1 MKSIKPNVIVIG
13 ASKCGTTALYFYL
26 SRHPDI
32 FLPLKKELHYHSFAS
47 LSELVGGPGDK
58 YIINNI
64 CKTEKEYL
72 THYSHAQN
80 QKAIIDISPSYLY
93 FPESVQSI
101 QALCGPE
108 TKIICLV
115 KHPVGKFISQY
126 NHLLSEGRETLDFED
141 ALSIESK
148 RKADFYSDMWLYR
161 ESGYMS
167 DKIRVFKN
175 AFKNVHV
182 INSDDLL
189 TNLKLTLNGIFDFI
203 GVSTDEYTNYSPVN
217 SNFSGMPKFK
227 LISKTFIQPNLFT
240 NFLRRVIPQKAGRFF
255 REKINNF
262 NKGNKF
268 TVSPALF
275 NDLEKEYLPEIDSLN
290 NILRESSLNGST
302 IKSN

>member
-1 MKSIKPNVIVIG
+1 VIG

-32 FLPLKKELHYHSFAS
+32 FLPPKKELHYHSYAS
-47 LSELVGGPGDK
+47 LAKNIGGPGDK

-72 THYSHAQN
+72 NHYSNAQN

-93 FPESVQSI
+93 FPESAQSI
-101 QALCGPE
+101 KEMCGPD

-126 NHLLSEGRETLDFED
+126 NHLLSEGRETLNFSD
-141 ALSIESK
+141 ALLMESK
-148 RKADFYSDMWLYR
+148 RKADYYSDMWLYR

-167 DKIRVFKN
+167 DKIQAFKDVFKH
-175 AFKNVHV
+175 VYV
-182 INSDDLL
+182 INSDDLM
-189 TNLKLTLNGIFDFI
+189 TNLKVTLHGIFNYI
-203 GVSTDEYTNYSPVN
+203 GVSADEYIDYSTVN

-240 NFLRRVIPQKAGRFF
+240 NFLRKVIPQKAGRFF

-275 NDLEKEYLPEIDSLN
+275 NDLEKEYLEEIDSLN
-290 NILRESSLNGST
+290 NILRESSLNGSK
-302 IKSN
+302 IKFN